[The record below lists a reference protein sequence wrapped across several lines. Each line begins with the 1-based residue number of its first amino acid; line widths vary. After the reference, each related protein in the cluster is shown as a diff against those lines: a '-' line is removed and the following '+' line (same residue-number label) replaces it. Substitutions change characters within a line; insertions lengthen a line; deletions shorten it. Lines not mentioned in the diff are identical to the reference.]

1 MSKRSVAQISD
12 VQIKNRLKAWMNEAL
27 EHPEVWKTGKEWY
40 SEAQDFVFNTAFEFG
55 FKRYDVACI
64 VAILS
69 PNNKWERNKI
79 DTITVLK
86 AYKAG
91 LGPDQVKVCTYN
103 ANKKKAFE
111 FLEGNVDLSYK
122 SPKTHSFAMNVGIQ
136 SPDHITVDKWHLRAC
151 VGRPNEGVYD
161 AVESCTAAQYRRVEH
176 LTAEVAHSFGLNGY
190 EAQAIIWVMI
200 KKIWNR

>member
-1 MSKRSVAQISD
+1 MDKRSVTQVSD
-12 VQIKNRLKAWMNEAL
+12 VQIKNRLKAWLNEAL
-27 EHPEVWKTGKEWY
+27 ENLDVWEDGKQWY
-40 SEAQDFVFNTAFEFG
+40 SEAQSFVWETAFQLE
-55 FKRYDVACI
+55 YTNYEVACI

-69 PNNKWERNKI
+69 PNNKWERNKL

-86 AYKAG
+86 AFRAG

-103 ANKKKAFE
+103 ANKQKAFD
-111 FLEGNVDLSYK
+111 FLAGNVDLSYK
-122 SPKTHSFAMNVGIQ
+122 SPKTHSFAMNVGLQ

-151 VGRPNEGVYD
+151 VGRPHEGIYP
-161 AVESCTAAQYRRVEH
+161 AVESCTTAQYRRVER
-176 LTAEVAHSFGLNGY
+176 LTAEVARSFGLKGY

>member
-1 MSKRSVAQISD
+1 
-12 VQIKNRLKAWMNEAL
+12 MNEAL
-27 EHPEVWKTGKEWY
+27 EHPGLWASGRQWY
-40 SEAQDFVFNTAFEFG
+40 SEAQSFVWDTADELDYTN
-55 FKRYDVACI
+55 YDVACI

-69 PNNKWERNKI
+69 PNNKWERNKL

-111 FLEGNVDLSYK
+111 FLAGNVDLSYK
-122 SPKTHSFAMNVGIQ
+122 SPKTHSFAMNVGLQ

-151 VGRPNEGVYD
+151 VGKPHEGVYD

-176 LTAEVAHSFGLNGY
+176 LTAEVAHSFGLKGY

>member
-1 MSKRSVAQISD
+1 MSKRSVAQVSD

-27 EHPEVWKTGKEWY
+27 EHPQVWKAGKEWY
-40 SEAQDFVFNTAFEFG
+40 SEAQNFVWNTAHELD
-55 FKRYDVACI
+55 YSNYAVACI

-111 FLEGNVDLSYK
+111 FLAGNVDLSYK
-122 SPKTHSFAMNVGIQ
+122 SPKTHSFAMNVGLQ

-151 VGRPNEGVYD
+151 VGKPHEGVYD

-176 LTAEVAHSFGLNGY
+176 LTAEVAHSFGLKGY

>member
-1 MSKRSVAQISD
+1 MSKRSVAQMSN
-12 VQIKNRLKAWMNEAL
+12 VQIKNRQRAWLNEAL
-27 EHPEVWKTGKEWY
+27 KHPEVWKAGMQWY
-40 SEAQDFVFNTAFEFG
+40 SEAQSFVWDTADELD
-55 FKRYDVACI
+55 YTNYAVACI

-103 ANKKKAFE
+103 PNKVKSFE
-111 FLEGNVDLSYK
+111 FLAGNVDLSYK
-122 SPKTHSFAMNVGIQ
+122 SPKTHSFAMNVGLQ
-136 SPDHITVDKWHLRAC
+136 SPDHITIDKWHLRAC
-151 VGRPNEGVYD
+151 VGKPNEGVYD

-176 LTAEVAHSFGLNGY
+176 LTAEVAHSFGLKGY